1 MELERELLDE
11 IRQKILRQLE
21 MQGDMEDNALLELIE
36 QMIVEESRSHYI
48 SLEQK
53 LKLRK
58 QLFDS
63 LRRLDV
69 LSELLDD
76 EEITEIMVNGAEHIF
91 IEKHGEMSDS
101 GKRFSSPEKLNDV
114 IQSIVGKVNRRV
126 NEAMPIADARLENG
140 ARVNIVLQNIALNG
154 PAVTIRMFPSAPIT
168 MEQLIQWGTI
178 STYAAEYLSVL
189 VRAGYN
195 IFISGGTGSG
205 KTTFLEALAGYI
217 PKNERIIT
225 IEDSAELQLPF
236 LPNLVQLEARVDRM
250 ESGLSITIRDLIRTA
265 LRMKPS
271 RIIVGEIRGGE
282 AFDMLQAMSTGH
294 AGSMSTG
301 HGNNP
306 VDMLQRIEMMVC
318 MGMEIP
324 LSAVRRQIAAALDI
338 LVHVGRLRDGTRRI
352 MEICQIVGIENGE
365 ILVDS
370 LFSFQE
376 HGEEGGKVRGELVYT
391 GHELVHKEA
400 LAAAGLSL
408 P

>member
-1 MELERELLDE
+1 MLALLKQQVLSQ
-11 IRQKILRQLE
+11 IE
-21 MQGDMEDNALLELIE
+21 MQGEIPDEELRELIE
-36 QMIVEESRSHYI
+36 QTVVEESRRHYI

-53 LKLRK
+53 NQICKA
-58 QLFDS
+58 LFDS

-76 EEITEIMVNGAEHIF
+76 EEITEIMVNGPEHIF
-91 IEKHGEMSDS
+91 IEKQGKMYDS
-101 GKRFSSPEKLNDV
+101 KKQFSSPEKLNDV
-114 IQSIVGKVNRRV
+114 IQSIVGKVNRRI
-126 NEAMPIADARLENG
+126 NESMPIADARLENG

-154 PAVTIRMFPSAPIT
+154 PAVTIRMFPKEAIT
-168 MEQLIQWGTI
+168 MEQLISWGTI
-178 STYAAEYLSVL
+178 SEEAAEYLSVL

-217 PKNERIIT
+217 PKEERIIT

-236 LPNLVQLEARVDRM
+236 LPNLVRLEARMDIKD
-250 ESGLSITIRDLIRTA
+250 STLQISIRDLIRTS

-282 AFDMLQAMSTGH
+282 ALDMLQAMSTGH
-294 AGSMSTG
+294 SGSMSTG

-306 VDMLQRIEMMVC
+306 VDMIQRIEMMVC
-318 MGMEIP
+318 MGMELP
-324 LSAVRRQIAAALDI
+324 LSAVRRQIATSIDI
-338 LVHVGRLRDGTRRI
+338 LVHVGRLRDGTRKVLEI
-352 MEICQIVGIENGE
+352 QQLIGMEKGE
-365 ILVDS
+365 ILTDS
-370 LFSFQE
+370 LFQFRETGEKEGRVIGTLSFTK
-376 HGEEGGKVRGELVYT
+376 HSLVRRER
-391 GHELVHKEA
+391 

>member
-1 MELERELLDE
+1 MELLDK

-21 MQGDMEDNALLELIE
+21 AQGDIADEELMNLIE
-36 QMIVEESRSHYI
+36 QMIVEESRNSYI

-53 LKLRK
+53 LQLRK

-69 LSELLDD
+69 LSELIDD
-76 EEITEIMVNGAEHIF
+76 GEITEIMVNGPEHIF

-101 GKRFSSPEKLNDV
+101 GKSFSSPEKLNDV
-114 IQSIVGKVNRRV
+114 IQSIVGRVNRRV

-154 PAVTIRMFPSAPIT
+154 PAVTIRMFPANPIT
-168 MEQLIQWGTI
+168 MEQLIKWQTI
-178 STYAAEYLSVL
+178 SQYAADYLAIL

-205 KTTFLEALAGYI
+205 KTTFLEALAGFI
-217 PKNERIIT
+217 PKTERIIT

-236 LPNLVQLEARVDRM
+236 LPNRVQLEARMDTR
-250 ESGLSITIRDLIRTA
+250 EEGLRITIRDLIRTA

-282 AFDMLQAMSTGH
+282 ALDMLQAMSTGH

-306 VDMLQRIEMMVC
+306 TDMLQRIEMMVC

-324 LSAVRRQIAAALDI
+324 LSAVRRQIATAIDI
-338 LVHVGRLRDGTRRI
+338 LIHVGRLRDGSRRV
-352 MEICQIVGIENGE
+352 MEICQIVGMKEGE
-365 ILVDS
+365 IIVDP
-370 LFSFQE
+370 LFTFKEQ
-376 HGEEGGKVRGELVYT
+376 GEEGGKVCGKLEYT
-391 GHELVHKEA
+391 GHELAHKEA
-400 LAAAGLSL
+400 LIAAGLCL